1 MRKILQIVSLA
12 IIVTGNFCVVYGQRD
27 RVVQRLYLVG
37 DAGEFRDGRLPVRD
51 WLKQHVD
58 WNDTSN
64 VLVYLGDNIYP
75 RGMPPDGSKS
85 VDSARKILDYQV
97 SVVAGKGAKAYFIP
111 GNHDWK
117 EGRPGGWDQVKNEG
131 AYLESLELPNVEM
144 L

>member
-37 DAGEFRDGRLPVRD
+37 DAGELREGRHPVCD

-58 WNDTSN
+58 WNDSSN

-75 RGMPPDGSKS
+75 HGMPPEGSK
-85 VDSARKILDYQV
+85 DLDMARKILDYQV
-97 SVVAGKGAKAYFIP
+97 GVVAGKNARTYFVP
-111 GNHDWK
+111 RNH
-117 EGRPGGWDQVKNEG
+117 
-131 AYLESLELPNVEM
+131 
-144 L
+144 

>member
-37 DAGEFRDGRLPVRD
+37 DAGEFRDGRHPVCD

-64 VLVYLGDNIYP
+64 VLVYLGDNVYP
-75 RGMPPDGSKS
+75 RGVPAAA
-85 VDSARKILDYQV
+85 SAGLEHAHKQWDYQPTAMAR
-97 SVVAGKGAKAYFIP
+97 SKAK
-111 GNHDWK
+111 
-117 EGRPGGWDQVKNEG
+117 
-131 AYLESLELPNVEM
+131 
-144 L
+144 